1 MVNGSDDVVKAA
13 TGTLVEMNELS
24 GRFKDAG
31 IHCRIVGD
39 DLTAGLGTAIPGSVE
54 VWVIR
59 SDAVRAAAIVSD
71 MENQGGSGAPP
82 RRADFPH
89 PQSDRKPDRTE
100 GPHHFP
106 ERHRPNP

>member
-13 TGTLVEMNELS
+13 TGTLVEMNELA
-24 GRFKDAG
+24 GRMQDAG
-31 IHCRIVGD
+31 IPCRIVGD

-54 VWVIR
+54 LWVMTP
-59 SDAVRAAAIVSD
+59 DAERAAKVID
-71 MENQGGSGAPP
+71 GSAMTRESGEP
-82 RRADFPH
+82 RSNFPH
-89 PQSDRKPDRTE
+89 PESDPKPDRTQ

>member
-13 TGTLVEMNELS
+13 TGTLVEMNELA
-24 GRFKDAG
+24 GRFREAN
-31 IHCRIVGD
+31 IAFRIVGD

-54 VWVIR
+54 IWVLR
-59 SDAVRAAAIVSD
+59 ADQARAAAIVNARD
-71 MENQGGSGAPP
+71 LPP
-82 RRADFPH
+82 EHPDTHRRFPH
-89 PQSDRKPDRTE
+89 PESDPKPDRTQ